1 MIAPWY
7 QLGYIIPHRQTDL
20 DGYQFYRVAP
30 EGMMLVTTGMDL
42 AEYSLAA
49 VESQLHA
56 FHGCVDLL
64 AKKPVDRIALSG
76 VPVASVLGRRC
87 SGWARSASRWPA
99 AGPTR

>member
-49 VESQLHA
+49 VS
-56 FHGCVDLL
+56 
-64 AKKPVDRIALSG
+64 
-76 VPVASVLGRRC
+76 
-87 SGWARSASRWPA
+87 
-99 AGPTR
+99 PTRPASLAPPTCFRRRSNREAEGRFAV